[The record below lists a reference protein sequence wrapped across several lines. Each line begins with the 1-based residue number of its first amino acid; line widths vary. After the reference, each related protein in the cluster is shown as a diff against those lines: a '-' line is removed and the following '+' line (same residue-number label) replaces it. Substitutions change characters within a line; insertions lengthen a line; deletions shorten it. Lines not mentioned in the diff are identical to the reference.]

1 VSPFPERS
9 KPSTIDEEAQVLEKE
24 GGKVMNAIQDRQ
36 TRGQL
41 AKNVVIKKTFKNNNL
56 TRIVIYGND
65 LTLSLLAKRSDMRK
79 EAQCSTEKDVRVKER
94 AQLVV
99 QLSPLVTGNPAVGT
113 MDHSAYPSSPQ
124 WVQLNFDI
132 ERDAVSLTPHA
143 EKRPPVP
150 GAICEQTSP

>member
-1 VSPFPERS
+1 ME
-9 KPSTIDEEAQVLEKE
+9 
-24 GGKVMNAIQDRQ
+24 AIQDRQ
-36 TRGQL
+36 ARNQL

-56 TRIVIYGND
+56 TRICICEND
-65 LTLSLLAKRSDMRK
+65 LSLPLLAKGTDMRK
-79 EAQCSTEKDVRVKER
+79 EAQCSTEKDVRVKKR

-99 QLSPLVTGNPAVGT
+99 QLSPLVTGNPAVRT
-113 MDHSAYPSSPQ
+113 LDHSAYPSSSQ

-132 ERDAVSLTPHA
+132 ERDAVSLTRHA